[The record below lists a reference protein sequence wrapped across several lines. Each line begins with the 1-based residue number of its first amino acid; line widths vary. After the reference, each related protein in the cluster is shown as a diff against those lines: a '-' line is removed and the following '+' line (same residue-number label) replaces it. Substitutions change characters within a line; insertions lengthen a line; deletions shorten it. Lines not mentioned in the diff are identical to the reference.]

1 MSSVRRRWKFLRN
14 PRSTDFDLGSDRR
27 MVQTRGRRLRFA
39 IMIASCLV
47 SAALVHG
54 LGPPFGFRLGQRPH
68 REIRLNV
75 DQIARRNALR
85 SNAQRQIRE
94 DAVAPR
100 MLHNPGPIEDRIKS
114 IEDLGTA
121 AGLANRVD
129 ELPASITQAWG
140 MISPELFE
148 DLREANDVPERR
160 DQFSR
165 ELREAFSPVL
175 KEGILSPTPLP
186 RIDQNATQFAIRLE
200 GQDDS
205 QSRMVTRDHVSPER
219 LGRPDSD
226 FGKHFVSSFRPP
238 ELGRRL
244 FELIDDKL
252 AASPTL
258 TYDER
263 ETTAAREQARSEVP
277 DIFDQ
282 FKRGDLLVEQ
292 GQPIDAE
299 TLDLLRL
306 EHDRSAALFT
316 HQDVALRWVAS
327 VGLCAALY
335 GLLSIYLIRNEP
347 RLAADTAKIVL
358 LCSLINIGLATMR
371 VLSVQSWD
379 AEALPVAVG
388 GMVVTIAFGMDV
400 AILFTLGL
408 SLLTCLTLG
417 VGIDEL
423 IVLAGGTT
431 AGIVTLGDVRSRTKL
446 IKVGLTI
453 GLAYFLMTWS
463 AGLWQRDPIELI
475 LSISLWRMVWGLMA
489 GFFLGGILPFLE
501 SYLGLVTGISLLELG
516 DVRHP
521 LLQELVRRAPGT
533 YNHSVTVGALAE
545 SAAEQIGA
553 NALLVRVGA
562 YFHDIGKMIKPEYFV
577 ENQVRGQTSRHAGL
591 NPSIS
596 TMIIIGH
603 VKDGYELGL
612 EYNLPEP
619 IMDLIQQHHGTSLV
633 EYFYREATKREAS
646 SADPV
651 GIHESAFRYPG
662 PAPQSREAAILM
674 ISDAVESASRTLSEP
689 TPARLEALVDE
700 LVAKRLDDGQF
711 DECGVTLK
719 ELAQIKKS
727 LTKSLIGLYHARI
740 KYPETRTA

>member
-1 MSSVRRRWKFLRN
+1 MSLARRRWKFLQN

-27 MVQTRGRRLRFA
+27 IVLARGRRLRLA
-39 IMIASCLV
+39 ILVVSCLA

-54 LGPPFGFRLGQRPH
+54 FGPPFGFRLGQRLN
-68 REIRLNV
+68 RETRLNV
-75 DQIARRNALR
+75 DQISRRNSLR

-100 MLHNPGPIEDRIKS
+100 MLHNPNPIEDRIKS
-114 IEDLGTA
+114 IEDLAAA
-121 AGLANRVD
+121 AGRVKQVD
-129 ELPASITQAWG
+129 ELGPGILQAWG
-140 MISPELFE
+140 TISADLFE
-148 DLREANDVPERR
+148 DLHEANDVPERR
-160 DQFSR
+160 EQFSR
-165 ELREAFSPVL
+165 DLRDAFSPVL
-175 KEGILSPTPLP
+175 REGILSPTPLP

-200 GQDDS
+200 SEDDTK
-205 QSRMVTRDHVSPER
+205 SRLVTRDHVSPER

-226 FGKHFVSSFRPP
+226 FAKHFVSSFRPP
-238 ELGRRL
+238 EFGRRL
-244 FELIDDKL
+244 FELVDDKL

-263 ETTAAREQARSEVP
+263 ETLLARERARDEVP

-282 FKRGDLLVEQ
+282 FKRGDLIVEQ
-292 GQPIDAE
+292 SQPIDAE

-306 EHDRSAALFT
+306 EHDRSTALFT
-316 HQDVALRWVAS
+316 HRDVALRWVAS
-327 VGLCAALY
+327 IGLCIALY
-335 GLLSIYLIRNEP
+335 GLLGIYLTRNEP
-347 RLAADTAKIVL
+347 RLASDTADIAL
-358 LCSLINIGLATMR
+358 LCGLINICLAAMR
-371 VLSVQSWD
+371 ILSAQSWD

-408 SLLTCLTLG
+408 SLLACLTLG

-423 IVLAGGTT
+423 IVLAGGTS

-453 GLAYFLMTWS
+453 GFAYFLMTWV
-463 AGLWQRDPIELI
+463 AGLWQRDPAELI
-475 LSISLWRMVWGLMA
+475 VSISLWRFVWGLMA

-577 ENQVRGQTSRHAGL
+577 ENQVRGQTSRHTGL

-619 IMDLIQQHHGTSLV
+619 ILDLIQQHHGTSLV
-633 EYFYREATKREAS
+633 EYFYREATKREAV
-646 SADPV
+646 AVDPI
-651 GIHESAFRYPG
+651 GIHESSFRYPG
-662 PAPQSREAAILM
+662 PAPQSREAAVLM

-700 LVAKRLDDGQF
+700 LVGKRLEDGQF
-711 DECGVTLK
+711 DDCGLTLK
-719 ELAQIKKS
+719 ELAAIKKS